1 MLSILLVDDD
11 PDFARLMA
19 MRLRRLG
26 LELAIETAA
35 SGEALL
41 ARLDGGARPDL
52 VVLDVVMPG
61 MGGPA
66 ALREALTRVPEL
78 NVVMASAQSSVRVAL
93 DALSDGARDYLVKG
107 DDALDR
113 LAAVVR
119 QAADRRALLDEIGAL
134 RARLGEPADGP
145 AILGESDAMRDVL
158 RLVAKAV
165 RGDLPVAV
173 TGESGSGKELVA
185 RAVHDGSARRDGPF
199 VVLNCAAIPREL
211 MESELFGHER
221 GAFTGAV
228 AQAAG
233 VFEQADGGTLF
244 LDEIGELAPDL
255 QAKLLRVLQDGRV
268 RRVGGS
274 ETFAVDVR
282 VVSAT
287 HRDIGAMVAEGT
299 FRQDLFYR
307 LAGFPIAVPPLRDR
321 GTDVLALAEHFLTAT
336 LARHPDLTPTRFS
349 PAARRTLLGYPWPG
363 NVRELKTAVERAAL
377 VAEDEAVGP
386 ADFLLPDESRPA
398 SERAAAATSLG
409 EVVPLE
415 ELKRAAVA
423 QAWALSE
430 RNAERAAEAL
440 GITRS
445 TVYRLVKQ
453 YGLPTP
459 GEA

>member
-1 MLSILLVDDD
+1 MLSVLLVDDD

-26 LELAIETAA
+26 LELDVQTAA
-35 SGEALL
+35 SGEGLL
-41 ARLDGGARPDL
+41 ERLDAGERPDL

-61 MGGPA
+61 LGGPA
-66 ALREALTRVPEL
+66 ALREAMRRAPEL
-78 NVVMASAQSSVRVAL
+78 WVVMASAQSSVRVAL
-93 DALSDGARDYLVKG
+93 DALADGARDYLVKG

-119 QAADRRALLDEIGAL
+119 QAADRKALLGEIAAL
-134 RARLGEPADGP
+134 RARLGEAPGRP

-185 RAVHDGSARRDGPF
+185 RAVHDGSARRGGPF

-211 MESELFGHER
+211 MESELFGHEK

-228 AQAAG
+228 ARAAG

-255 QAKLLRVLQDGRV
+255 QAKLLRVLQDGQV
-268 RRVGGS
+268 RRVGGA

-287 HRDIGAMVAEGT
+287 HRDVAAMVVEGA
-299 FRQDLFYR
+299 FRQDLYYR
-307 LAGFPIAVPPLRDR
+307 LAGFPIAVPPLRER
-321 GTDVLALAEHFLTAT
+321 GTDALVLAEHFLAAT
-336 LARHPDLTPTRFS
+336 LARHPDLAPARFS
-349 PAARRTLLGYPWPG
+349 PAARRTILAYPWPG

-377 VAEDEAVGP
+377 VADADAIAP
-386 ADFLLPDESRPA
+386 SDFLLPDASRPPA
-398 SERAAAATSLG
+398 ERAAAATTLA
-409 EVVPLE
+409 EVVPIE
-415 ELKRAAVA
+415 ELRRAAVA
-423 QAWALSE
+423 QAWALSD
-430 RNAERAAEAL
+430 RNASAAAQAL
-440 GITRS
+440 GVTRS

-453 YGLPTP
+453 YGLAT
-459 GEA
+459 GADV